1 MKIGWPIWKP
11 RRSLMADC
19 VRMYWRL
26 GYTEY
31 KNFSNEYFYMFNPQ
45 THHMVR
51 LYYSGGIREGKQ

>member
-51 LYYSGGIREGKQ
+51 LYYSGG